1 MTIAATKVVADV
13 LKANNITSFPLT
25 CAVDASSEIGK
36 LMVDDKRIPLIS
48 FTGSC
53 EVGKIV
59 SEKVHSR
66 FGNALLELGG
76 NNAMIVMDDASLE
89 LALKGA
95 VFAAVGTCG

>member
-1 MTIAATKVVADV
+1 
-13 LKANNITSFPLT
+13 
-25 CAVDASSEIGK
+25 
-36 LMVDDKRIPLIS
+36 MVDDPRIPLIS

-53 EVGKIV
+53 QVGKII

-66 FGNALLELGG
+66 FGNCLLELGG
-76 NNAMIVMDDASLE
+76 NNAMIVLEDANLE